1 MKPMPLINEILL
13 WLWISLILWWSSYS
27 GQRSIIKSSMQH
39 KELWIQVPGWVALL
53 CGRPSPDNRMEIG
66 RMIAQLGALVMS
78 VLWIP
83 LILVKIDYQKRMDIF
98 TICFLSNLVIGGLV
112 TLIAPLFRTQ

>member
-1 MKPMPLINEILL
+1 
-13 WLWISLILWWSSYS
+13 
-27 GQRSIIKSSMQH
+27 
-39 KELWIQVPGWVALL
+39 
-53 CGRPSPDNRMEIG
+53 
-66 RMIAQLGALVMS
+66 MIAQLGALVMS